1 MLELCFVVLSDRM
14 YDNLEVLCF
23 HGGIIVNIDND
34 ITYNRESYEFPTDIS
49 DMSLN
54 ELPRMLRDRL
64 D

>member
-23 HGGIIVNIDND
+23 HGGIIVNIDNS
-34 ITYNRESYEFPTDIS
+34 ITYNRESHEFLNVTS

-54 ELPRMLRDRL
+54 ELSRMLSDRL
-64 D
+64 G